1 MFRWCRWQVSYP
13 DQGSKVTESLAAAS
27 QPQPPHPPP
36 HDVAL
41 PVLTPEPDLCEH
53 RTWPLWS
60 GCSDH
65 VALVSVGCRHL
76 YTPGTQNT
84 EPILIPSTCPI
95 QPGNHSTL
103 ILIQKCCVKSRE
115 HTVQNI
121 QHWCQGLWANSPRSF
136 QAYQYGPTLSCRR
149 QQVISCLHWSPHALG
164 NHLVRGYHS
173 LLLGQVTTV
182 QVSSI
187 DVRHKVVAT
196 QQDWIC

>member
-115 HTVQNI
+115 HTVLVTDVRDY
-121 QHWCQGLWANSPRSF
+121 GLILRDPFKPTNMDRHSAAEDNRSF
-136 QAYQYGPTLSCRR
+136 PAFTGVPMPWATT
-149 QQVISCLHWSPHALG
+149 
-164 NHLVRGYHS
+164 
-173 LLLGQVTTV
+173 LLGV
-182 QVSSI
+182 I
-187 DVRHKVVAT
+187 IACCWAR
-196 QQDWIC
+196 